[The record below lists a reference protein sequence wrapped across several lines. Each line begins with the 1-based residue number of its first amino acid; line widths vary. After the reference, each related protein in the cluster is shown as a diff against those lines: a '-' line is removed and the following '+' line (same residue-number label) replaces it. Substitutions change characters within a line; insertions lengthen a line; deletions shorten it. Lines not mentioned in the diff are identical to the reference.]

1 VLPKGG
7 GMSEVE
13 AIKGCVVGDPRGFQ
27 TLYNL
32 HKRRVYS
39 FCFRMVNDAEE
50 AEELTREVFLQLF
63 REIVAFKGKLNL
75 ASQLH
80 RLAADVVLAR
90 LRKRGLDE
98 TCVAPVEGVNR
109 GTLEMCIGEL
119 PNRYKAIFLLH
130 DVEGCGH
137 KEIAELMDCSVED
150 SRSQLHQARMK
161 LRHLL
166 HKKKDNL
173 QELTLTF

>member
-1 VLPKGG
+1 
-7 GMSEVE
+7 MSEVE
-13 AIKGCVVGDPRGFQ
+13 AIQGCVAGDPRGFE

-39 FCFRMVNDAEE
+39 FSFRMVNDTEE

-98 TCVAPVEGVNR
+98 TCVAPAEGVNR

-150 SRSQLHQARMK
+150 SRSQLHQARME

-166 HKKKDNL
+166 HKKKI
-173 QELTLTF
+173 TYKS

>member
-1 VLPKGG
+1 
-7 GMSEVE
+7 MSEVE
-13 AIKGCVVGDPRGFQ
+13 AIKGCVAGDPRGFQ

-80 RLAADVVLAR
+80 RLAVMLSWRVSGKGDWMRLA
-90 LRKRGLDE
+90 
-98 TCVAPVEGVNR
+98 
-109 GTLEMCIGEL
+109 
-119 PNRYKAIFLLH
+119 
-130 DVEGCGH
+130 
-137 KEIAELMDCSVED
+137 
-150 SRSQLHQARMK
+150 
-161 LRHLL
+161 
-166 HKKKDNL
+166 
-173 QELTLTF
+173 